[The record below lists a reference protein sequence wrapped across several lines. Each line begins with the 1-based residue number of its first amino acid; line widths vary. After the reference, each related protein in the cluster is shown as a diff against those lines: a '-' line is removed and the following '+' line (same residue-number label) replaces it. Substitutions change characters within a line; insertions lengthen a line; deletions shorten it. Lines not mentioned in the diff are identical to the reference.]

1 MDKSHIQFPLGFAD
15 YVFIKPY
22 SAGLIVEYHSKQMA
36 SVAVKDV
43 KSYSPKLKALTTI

>member
-1 MDKSHIQFPLGFAD
+1 MGESHLQQPLGFTG